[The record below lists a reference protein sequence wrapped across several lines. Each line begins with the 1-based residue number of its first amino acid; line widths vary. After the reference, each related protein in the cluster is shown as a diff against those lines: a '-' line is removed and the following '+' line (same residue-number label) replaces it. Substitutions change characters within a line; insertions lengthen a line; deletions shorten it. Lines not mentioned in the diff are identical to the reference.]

1 MSERRPI
8 LPTTYLVI
16 AVGVMFGLYFLL
28 PGPRVLFPPYSHLG
42 GLLIVLGVALN
53 IAASNV
59 LTRAQTAVQS
69 LDTPPE
75 ESSQLLEGSL
85 FRLSRNPIYL
95 GMVLF
100 LVGVAGMLGTVT
112 PFVVIPAFVW
122 LIQSRF
128 VIGEEATLEQ
138 RFGDTYRDYKR
149 RVRRWL

>member
-1 MSERRPI
+1 MSERRPM

-28 PGPRVLFPPYSHLG
+28 PGARVVSPPYSYLG
-42 GLLIVLGVALN
+42 GLFIVLGVILN
-53 IAASNV
+53 IAASNA
-59 LTRAQTAVQS
+59 LTRAQTAVKP
-69 LDTPPE
+69 LDE
-75 ESSQLLEGSL
+75 RRKESSQLLEGGF

-112 PFVVIPAFVW
+112 PVVVIPAFAW
-122 LIQSRF
+122 LIQRRF
-128 VIGEEATLEQ
+128 VVAEEATLEQ
-138 RFGDTYRDYKR
+138 RFGDAYRDYKR

>member
-28 PGPRVLFPPYSHLG
+28 PGARVVFPPYSYLG
-42 GLLIVLGVALN
+42 GLFIVLGVALN

-59 LTRAQTAVQS
+59 LTRAQTAVKS
-69 LDTPPE
+69 LDKPPE
-75 ESSQLLEGSL
+75 ESSQLLEGGL

-122 LIQSRF
+122 LIQRRF
-128 VIGEEATLEQ
+128 VIAEEATMEQ